1 MHSARVRR
9 RRSHLHTPASLVS
22 ISERLCTSW
31 PLPPPHFY
39 RHRVGARLSTQLAT
53 QQCSI
58 CFLGLLPSPFVKQG
72 VQQPPNYIIN
82 TGAVRGAGTDANLN
96 PQPLQPHHHPAI
108 FLMLLV
114 LLCSCRMGLATAAEA
129 PCLEVSKRCL
139 TADDRAPCRGARCK
153 LPTGI
158 Y

>member
-1 MHSARVRR
+1 MHKLAPSASPFLQTQGWSKAEHPTGSSAMLNLLSR
-9 RRSHLHTPASLVS
+9 
-22 ISERLCTSW
+22 
-31 PLPPPHFY
+31 PPFNS
-39 RHRVGARLSTQLAT
+39 G
-53 QQCSI
+53 
-58 CFLGLLPSPFVKQG
+58 LPSPVVKQG
-72 VQQPPNYIIN
+72 VQHPPNYIIN

-96 PQPLQPHHHPAI
+96 PQPLQPHHHCHPAI